1 MNARPPLPPETGAV
15 YQIRVAGHLDVR
27 RWAAWFEGM
36 SISADADGCTV
47 LQGWVADQAALYGLL
62 ARLRDLALPLVAVM
76 RLG

>member
-1 MNARPPLPPETGAV
+1 MDAGLPLPSETGAV
-15 YQIRVAGHLDVR
+15 YQIRVAGRLDAR

-62 ARLRDLALPLVAVM
+62 ARLRDLALPLMAVV
-76 RLG
+76 RVG